1 LSNLAIQAAA
11 QWQVLQYKSLV
22 NELPRSNKNSSESLM
37 ESRRPSKRLANA
49 VAEEA
54 HDRLSAL
61 LHSILRLV
69 PLKQAVR
76 TSALSRR
83 WPRLW
88 LGALA
93 ASPVLDFGDHAFT
106 CLQPQTFTP

>member
-1 LSNLAIQAAA
+1 
-11 QWQVLQYKSLV
+11 VLQYKSLV

-88 LGALA
+88 LA

-106 CLQPQTFTP
+106 LSAEEPVPLDA